1 MVSYLLAQIRYW
13 AVLLA
18 IVISATFVAGPA
30 SAQTPPP
37 PDKVEQLV
45 KLLSDPDVKAWLE
58 RQNQQPA
65 SAPSGRETTAG
76 EDARSE
82 VSQGL
87 AALRGHIRS
96 MIAAIPTLST
106 QGMRASDIM
115 MVEFEERGSLEI
127 IGLIAGFILVGLALD
142 WLIYRLTP
150 RYRHWLNSQ
159 SPSSPH
165 GRLKALYGRFLYA
178 IIMMAAFIIGSAG
191 LFLSFEW
198 PPLLREVVVAYLTA
212 AIITR
217 GVLILGR
224 VLLLPPNLKYAHA
237 VELRVL
243 PLTDE
248 SAAHWYRWL
257 VINTAWFA
265 FVGATFDLLP
275 TFGFDLPARQLL
287 AIPVSVVQLCLVLL
301 AVWLR
306 PPSEVADAD
315 HPPHRRGPAS
325 WGLTIYFL
333 LLCVLWLAVPII
345 FRFALAAFVLP
356 AIIVLSHKAVYY
368 VLRAP
373 TPPSDEKPMTPVLM
387 AVVDRGIR
395 VLLIVSAAL
404 VLAHIS
410 GVDMSMMAG
419 GETALARLL
428 RGIVKALLIVIAAD
442 FGWYII
448 KALIARKL
456 EEETGNNHEH
466 GDEERAQDVSR
477 NTRLR
482 TLLPIVQNMLFAAIL
497 VICVLMVLSSLGIEI
512 GPLIAGAGVIG
523 VAIGFGAQTLVKDV
537 ISGIFYLLDDAF
549 RVGEYIVSGGYK
561 GTVEAFSLRSVKLR
575 HHRGA
580 LFTVP
585 FGELGA
591 VQNMSRDWVI
601 DKFSIKVDYKAD
613 IEKARKIVKKIGQEL
628 AADPEFAPDIIE
640 PLKMQGVENFGDYG
654 IELRIKMKT
663 KPGGQFVIRRKAL
676 VAIKRAFE
684 ENGIE
689 IPYPT
694 VHVREGENPAAAAA
708 RMMSAAAEPQTKQAS

>member
-13 AVLLA
+13 SVLLA
-18 IVISATFVAGPA
+18 IVIGATFVAGPV

-37 PDKVEQLV
+37 PDKVDQLV

-58 RQNQQPA
+58 HQNQQAAAAPA
-65 SAPSGRETTAG
+65 GPATTAG

-96 MIAAIPTLST
+96 MVAAIPTLSS
-106 QGMRASDIM
+106 QGMRASNIM

-127 IGLIAGFILVGLALD
+127 IGLIAGFIFVGLALD

-165 GRLKALYGRFLYA
+165 GRVKALYGRFLYA
-178 IIMMAAFIIGSAG
+178 IIMMVAFIVGSAG

-287 AIPVSVVQLCLVLL
+287 AIPVSVVQLCLALL

-306 PPSEVADAD
+306 PSSEIADTD
-315 HPPHRRGPAS
+315 HPWHRRGPAS
-325 WGLTIYFL
+325 WALTIYFL
-333 LLCVLWLAVPII
+333 LLCVLSLVAPVI
-345 FRFALAAFVLP
+345 FRFALAVFLLP

-395 VLLIVSAAL
+395 VVLIVAAAL
-404 VLAHIS
+404 VVAHIS
-410 GVDMSMMAG
+410 GVDMQMMAG

-456 EEETGNNHEH
+456 GEEAGTNHVN
-466 GDEERAQDVSR
+466 GDEEHVQDPSR

-482 TLLPIVQNMLFAAIL
+482 TLLPIIQNMLFAAIL
-497 VICVLMVLSSLGIEI
+497 IIGVLMVLSSLGVEI

-537 ISGIFYLLDDAF
+537 ISGIFYLFDDAF
-549 RVGEYIVSGGYK
+549 RVGEYIESGSYK

-628 AADPEFAPDIIE
+628 AEDPEFAPDIIE

-708 RMMSAAAEPQTKQAS
+708 RLMSAAAEPQTKQAS